1 MDEQVAVFIDFENVA
16 ITAEQVYG
24 KCELDVIMD
33 AAEQWGRITVRKAY
47 CDWTGFGQYQQDL
60 IEHSIEL
67 TQLFRYSSRHRKNA
81 ADIQMVVDALEA
93 AFTHPEIKTFVL
105 VTGDSDFSAV
115 ARKLRAY
122 GKQVVG
128 IGLRQSTSE
137 VLVKACDHFTL
148 YDTLI
153 EPDTR
158 TAVYRLER
166 ARQLLMD
173 AMRTLLPQVEGHVV
187 NASALKM
194 MLLKLDPT
202 FNEAELGYRQF
213 RDFLE
218 GQSDLI
224 QIHLENKTLL
234 VKLRKER
241 WDQIEQEATFEYRL
255 ALTNAGLRLVDP
267 HTRTAVLQDLFRLL
281 ASAPRT
287 YTLDEAVLQL
297 KAEYDSEN
305 ILRTR
310 EEVREVTKLL
320 RYADVLTP
328 RPQSWQLDPLNLI
341 PGLQV
346 QGFVDRCESGYIAV
360 FIRNNLPVKPD
371 LCALLLFG
379 TLDQQARVERLAELA
394 QRTCTTEFELKS
406 SKVDASSPC
415 YLRDIPELDIVLQ
428 DMEAMTLDEAPSLQ
442 RAEQLNSE
450 GLRIRTTDFEQARS
464 YFLKAARMVWNL
476 LQQGEPGANR
486 MDLEWYLASY
496 CAATAGAN
504 FFRFDYDQAF
514 TYYIAFFALTKETRP
529 AWEKIQ
535 RLIQPLLSFY
545 FTIAANVHGELL
557 EFPPGRT
564 HPARIAIALNT
575 HNNLAVRKRWLSN
588 VRELSRVN
596 PAPLRMVIQRLDV
609 FEKTAE
615 IPGVQETRDTLAAI
629 VEAAEND
636 SVVS

>member
-1 MDEQVAVFIDFENVA
+1 
-16 ITAEQVYG
+16 
-24 KCELDVIMD
+24 
-33 AAEQWGRITVRKAY
+33 
-47 CDWTGFGQYQQDL
+47 
-60 IEHSIEL
+60 
-67 TQLFRYSSRHRKNA
+67 
-81 ADIQMVVDALEA
+81 
-93 AFTHPEIKTFVL
+93 
-105 VTGDSDFSAV
+105 
-115 ARKLRAY
+115 
-122 GKQVVG
+122 
-128 IGLRQSTSE
+128 
-137 VLVKACDHFTL
+137 
-148 YDTLI
+148 
-153 EPDTR
+153 
-158 TAVYRLER
+158 
-166 ARQLLMD
+166 
-173 AMRTLLPQVEGHVV
+173 
-187 NASALKM
+187 
-194 MLLKLDPT
+194 
-202 FNEAELGYRQF
+202 
-213 RDFLE
+213 
-218 GQSDLI
+218 
-224 QIHLENKTLL
+224 
-234 VKLRKER
+234 
-241 WDQIEQEATFEYRL
+241 
-255 ALTNAGLRLVDP
+255 
-267 HTRTAVLQDLFRLL
+267 
-281 ASAPRT
+281 
-287 YTLDEAVLQL
+287 
-297 KAEYDSEN
+297 
-305 ILRTR
+305 
-310 EEVREVTKLL
+310 
-320 RYADVLTP
+320 LTP
-328 RPQSWQLDPLNLI
+328 RPQSWQLDPLNLT

-379 TLDQQARVERLAELA
+379 TLDQQARVERLTELA
-394 QRTCTTEFELKS
+394 QRTCTTEFQLKS
-406 SKVDASSPC
+406 NEVEVGSSC
-415 YLRDIPELDIVLQ
+415 YLRDIPELDIALQ
-428 DMEAMTLDEAPSLQ
+428 DMEAMALDEAPSLQ

-575 HNNLAVRKRWLSN
+575 HNNLAVRKRWLSD

-615 IPGVQETRDTLAAI
+615 IPGVQETRDTLASI

-636 SVVS
+636 SGMS